1 MTKPHIY
8 RKGDEVVI
16 VEPKWVK
23 RVGYPIVWTDL
34 IHEVRHHW
42 ATAAAWMKLGFD
54 PQTQPDD
61 LPIDFI
67 RGIAREHVRR
77 RRHGGNERTIHYWP
91 LSQDKNESLLL
102 LSDAEVFPAHGYVGH
117 RTTVLGKRVVKT
129 GTRVPGGGYGEDWTD
144 GYLNDEKTHIL
155 LRTYLGEI
163 ETVHVRPVGEYA

>member
-1 MTKPHIY
+1 MPKPHIY

-34 IHEVRHHW
+34 IAELR
-42 ATAAAWMKLGFD
+42 AEERTMAAWLALGFGSIH
-54 PQTQPDD
+54 PDD

-67 RGIAREHVRR
+67 RGIARQHVER

-102 LSDAEVFPAHGYVGH
+102 LSDAEVFPAHGYVGR
-117 RTTVLGKRVVKT
+117 RTTVLSKRVVKT

-163 ETVHVRPVGEYA
+163 EAVHVRPAGSTP